1 MLLGC
6 VLIVMQVARVNG
18 PAVFARVR
26 RKRLRASKD
35 ERSTAFTRLSGREGK
50 RQKRKAVA
58 ELKVTV
64 MYIDVVITVDAMVDA
79 ILRSHE
85 ISAP

>member
-50 RQKRKAVA
+50 RQKEKAVDDM
-58 ELKVTV
+58 KVAA
-64 MYIDVVITVDAMVDA
+64 MYRDVVVTADAMGDA
-79 ILRSHE
+79 ILMV
-85 ISAP
+85 A